1 MEDIKIKMEQLTK
14 LIKYHNDKYY
24 NQDDPEISDFEYDK
38 LTQELKKLEKEYPQ
52 YVSKESPT
60 EIIGGTFK
68 RELRKAVHDV
78 PVISLSDVFSK
89 AEVYSF
95 IEKMK
100 TELGYDT
107 KFVVEKKIDGLSVV
121 LRYYNGIFKEGIT
134 RGDGLIG
141 ESVYENLLEIKS
153 IPKEIPCKIEY
164 LEVRGEI
171 YMSYENF
178 ENVNEK
184 QEEMEKKPFANPRN
198 CAAGT
203 LRQLD
208 PSIVRERQ
216 LDIFVFN
223 LEISK
228 GKEFETH
235 SESLEWLKEQGFS
248 ISPDF
253 DICNTEDEIW
263 KSIESIGKHRWNLS
277 HGIDGAVVKV
287 NSLKDRKRLGNTS
300 KVPRWAIAYKYPP
313 EEKKTL
319 IEDITIQVS
328 RTGRLCPLA
337 VLKSIR
343 LAGTSVSKATLHN
356 QDYMDEKDVRI
367 GDTVLVRKAG
377 DIIPEVIKVILE
389 KRPDNTRRFIIPE
402 ICPICGGEVKRDSDG
417 AHMYCTNLECSAR
430 ALKSIIYFG
439 SKGAMDIEGFGPS
452 TAEELVNHGYIKD
465 VSDIYELYKYKDELI
480 EKGIIGKKKSV
491 ENLLKAVEKSKTND
505 IDKLITAFGIKN
517 VGKQAART
525 LASNFETLDEIINA
539 NYEQLISLQD
549 FGDIMCNDLLEF
561 FSKEKNMN
569 VINKLKELG
578 VNIKSKV
585 SANKKDDRFLGKTFV
600 LTGALETYTREDA
613 AEIIRN
619 YGGKVSSSVSKKT
632 AYVLAG
638 EEAGSKLVKAK
649 TLGVQIINESE
660 FKEIIK

>member
-1 MEDIKIKMEQLTK
+1 MDEIKIRMDKLAK

-24 NQDDPEISDFEYDK
+24 NEDDPEISDFEYDK
-38 LTQELKKLEKEYPQ
+38 LTQELKCLEDQYPQ
-52 YVSKESPT
+52 YISDISPIET
-60 EIIGGTFK
+60 VGGTFK

-89 AEVYSF
+89 GEVYSF

-100 TELGYDT
+100 VELGEDV

-141 ESVYENLLEIKS
+141 ESVYENLLEIES
-153 IPKEIPCKIEY
+153 IPKEIPSKIEY

-178 ENVNEK
+178 ERVNEK
-184 QEEMEKKPFANPRN
+184 QEELGKKIFANPRN
-198 CAAGT
+198 CAAGS

-208 PSIVRERQ
+208 PTIVRERQ

-228 GKEFETH
+228 GKEFLTH
-235 SESLEWLKEQGFS
+235 SESLEWLREQGFTV
-248 ISPDF
+248 SPNF
-253 DICNTEDEIW
+253 DICSTADEIW
-263 KSIESIGKHRWNLS
+263 NSIESIGKARWNLS

-287 NSLKDRKRLGNTS
+287 DSLRDRKRLGNTS

-328 RTGRLCPLA
+328 RTGRLSPLA
-337 VLKSIR
+337 VLKPIR
-343 LAGTSVSKATLHN
+343 LAGTSVAKATLHN
-356 QDYMDEKDVRI
+356 QDYIDEKDIRI

-389 KRPDNTRRFIIPE
+389 RRQDISERFIIPNV
-402 ICPICGGEVKRDSDG
+402 CPICGADVKRDSDG
-417 AHMYCTNLECSAR
+417 AHMYCTNKDCSAR
-430 ALKSIIYFG
+430 SLKSIIYFG

-452 TAEELVNHGYIKD
+452 TVEELLNDGYIKD
-465 VSDIYELYKYKDELI
+465 ISDIYELNKYKDEII

-491 ENLLKAVEKSKTND
+491 ENLLKAIEKSKDND
-505 IDKLITAFGIKN
+505 IDKLITGFGIRN
-517 VGKQAART
+517 VGKQASRT
-525 LASNFETLDEIINA
+525 LASNFESLDDIINA
-539 NYEQLISLQD
+539 SCDDLIKLPD
-549 FGDIMCNDLLEF
+549 FGDIMCKDLMGF
-561 FSKEKNMN
+561 FSEDKN
-569 VINKLKELG
+569 INIINNLKRLG
-578 VNIKSKV
+578 VNIKSKI
-585 SANKKDDRFLGKTFV
+585 SEHKKDDRFFGKTFV
-600 LTGALETYTREDA
+600 LTGTLETYTRDKA
-613 AEIIRN
+613 TEIIQSHS
-619 YGGKVSSSVSKKT
+619 GKVSGSVSKKT
-632 AYVLAG
+632 TYVLAG
-638 EEAGSKLVKAK
+638 EDAGSKLIKAK
-649 TLGVQIINESE
+649 ELGVQILNEGQ
-660 FKEIIK
+660 FKELIK